1 MPIRFQ
7 YDAAAVAPPSSN
19 ELKKYGGQMLMQQR
33 KYDLDQRN
41 DQARISQ
48 LGAMRNFN
56 AQPQRVEPSRAE
68 QMQFRDQAIRSGAF
82 SPAMIKN
89 IRDIEKEQGA
99 VMRDKSL
106 NAEQM
111 ADAMAQLD
119 AQMRVAMSMG
129 YPQQMVEAR
138 SQVPSGPRQPMT
150 SAQAFAADPKL
161 EEKFMGFVDPN
172 NPDGSPKPYEQR
184 LREALAIRDAR
195 EKILFGQPQGQ
206 QQQGA
211 PPAGQPQASIT
222 SPQVF
227 GSSTVLAQGGFGSPQ
242 PQGQMPP
249 QSSDP
254 RFSHTQIQPGFRFP
268 GQGPENPKGVKMVLA
283 SMPPQY
289 VLNDGTQVDS
299 KWENGQWVPDID
311 QTGPRSMM
319 LNGGQRQPNAQG
331 EIQQNSMRL
340 VGEPGIPNLIAGLGG
355 PSDYQPQSNAQG
367 GMGVPVGQ
375 SAYQPTGDYSSKPVF
390 GVQPVLAQQA
400 ASQQAAPATPVATP
414 QTAPTTTPEKRGARG
429 YVSISPQGQ
438 SVTALGRNAM
448 YNERGEF
455 VGDPGLYD
463 RQGADYIRQQAAGA
477 QGAVAQPVLTGKAG
491 FDAAMGSNMDTA
503 YDLAN
508 MDRSPGTNILN
519 PENPVY
525 AAMRAPAPQQ
535 NTGNVGQ
542 FKGRYGLGGVDYGI
556 NPATGN
562 RVTASIRPGG
572 GLEFDEPVGK
582 PGTAMGGRKGSVTIM
597 GGKKKPAA
605 EVSPGASTP
614 EQQAAY
620 NALPEAPVVSPS
632 APAAGADYQY
642 QSPIAQSVAT
652 APQSATPA
660 RKYGGSSLTS
670 PAGRE
675 VEAAMQAGEEL
686 AAREQAIGQ
695 QQAFQGAT
703 APPPVP
709 MSDEKQKELGLPTTK
724 ELKEMRRSMDQNRA
738 MGGIGLGGTGR
749 AAGSYSPPTS
759 AQKPKES
766 PKAGKPTSQQTV
778 MSKAI
783 KDFASKQPSDV
794 QDAIRDAYDTKLSDR
809 LRENAVR
816 FLLSRGIDLE
826 KMAPNS

>member
-48 LGAMRNFN
+48 IGAMRNFN
-56 AQPQRVEPSRAE
+56 AEPSIGEDDA
-68 QMQFRDQAIRSGAF
+68 MLDQEIRSGAYDPDTVR
-82 SPAMIKN
+82 SLRDDQRAMRQI
-89 IRDIEKEQGA
+89 
-99 VMRDKSL
+99 MRDR
-106 NAEQM
+106 NI
-111 ADAMAQLD
+111 DATQRAQALGNLQSRMRMTRSTGKVQPVMQ
-119 AQMRVAMSMG
+119 AQ
-129 YPQQMVEAR
+129 
-138 SQVPSGPRQPMT
+138 PSASRQPL
-150 SAQAFAADPKL
+150 SAAQAFAQSDKL
-161 EEKFMGFVDPN
+161 EERFMGMVEPTS
-172 NPDGSPKPYEQR
+172 PDGTPMPYEER
-184 LREALAIRDAR
+184 LKKAMSIYDTRQ
-195 EKILFGQPQGQ
+195 KMLFGQPQGQ
-206 QQQGA
+206 PQQGA
-211 PPAGQPQASIT
+211 PPAGQPQASYSGGST
-222 SPQVF
+222 EAGF
-227 GSSTVLAQGGFGSPQ
+227 GVPPVMAQGGF
-242 PQGQMPP
+242 QG
-249 QSSDP
+249 
-254 RFSHTQIQPGFRFP
+254 
-268 GQGPENPKGVKMVLA
+268 A
-283 SMPPQY
+283 
-289 VLNDGTQVDS
+289 
-299 KWENGQWVPDID
+299 
-311 QTGPRSMM
+311 
-319 LNGGQRQPNAQG
+319 
-331 EIQQNSMRL
+331 
-340 VGEPGIPNLIAGLGG
+340 
-355 PSDYQPQSNAQG
+355 
-367 GMGVPVGQ
+367 GQ

-414 QTAPTTTPEKRGARG
+414 QTAPTTTPAKRGARG

-463 RQGADYIRQQAAGA
+463 RQGADYIRQQTAGV
-477 QGAVAQPVLTGKAG
+477 QPVAQPVSTGRAG
-491 FDAAMGSNMDTA
+491 FDAAMGSNLDTA

-508 MDRSPGTNILN
+508 MDRSPGTNFFNL
-519 PENPVY
+519 ENPAY

-572 GLEFDEPVGK
+572 GLEFDEPIGK

-597 GGKKKPAA
+597 GGKKKPVA
-605 EVSPGASTP
+605 EVSPGVSTP
-614 EQQAAY
+614 QQMAAY
-620 NALPEAPVVSPS
+620 NALPEAPVDSPAAPS
-632 APAAGADYQY
+632 ASGVNYQY
-642 QSPIAQSVAT
+642 QSPVAQSVAT
-652 APQSATPA
+652 APQSATPS

-670 PAGRE
+670 SAGRE

-709 MSDEKQKELGLPTTK
+709 MSDEKRKELGLPTTK

-794 QDAIRDAYDTKLSDR
+794 QDAIRDAYDMKLSDR

>member
-7 YDAAAVAPPSSN
+7 YDAAAVVPQSSN

-48 LGAMRNFN
+48 LGAMRNYN
-56 AQPQRVEPSRAE
+56 AEPSRAE

-138 SQVPSGPRQPMT
+138 SQMPSGPRQPMT

-184 LREALAIRDAR
+184 LQEAISIHDTRK
-195 EKILFGQPQGQ
+195 KILFGQPQGQ
-206 QQQGA
+206 PQQGA
-211 PPAGQPQASIT
+211 LPVGQPQASYSGGST
-222 SPQVF
+222 EAGFGASPVM
-227 GSSTVLAQGGFGSPQ
+227 AQGGF
-242 PQGQMPP
+242 QGA
-249 QSSDP
+249 
-254 RFSHTQIQPGFRFP
+254 
-268 GQGPENPKGVKMVLA
+268 GQG
-283 SMPPQY
+283 
-289 VLNDGTQVDS
+289 
-299 KWENGQWVPDID
+299 
-311 QTGPRSMM
+311 
-319 LNGGQRQPNAQG
+319 
-331 EIQQNSMRL
+331 
-340 VGEPGIPNLIAGLGG
+340 
-355 PSDYQPQSNAQG
+355 
-367 GMGVPVGQ
+367 
-375 SAYQPTGDYSSKPVF
+375 AYQPTGSYTGGEPVF
-390 GVQPVLAQQA
+390 NVPPVLAQQA
-400 ASQQAAPATPVATP
+400 GQTQSTQTAPAATPQAAPTATPA
-414 QTAPTTTPEKRGARG
+414 KRGARG

-438 SVTALGRNAM
+438 SVTALGRNAI

-477 QGAVAQPVLTGKAG
+477 QGAVAQPVTTGRAG
-491 FDAAMGSNMDTA
+491 FDAAMGSNLDTA

-508 MDRSPGTNILN
+508 MDRSPGTNFFN
-519 PENPVY
+519 PENPAY

-535 NTGNVGQ
+535 STGNVGQ

-605 EVSPGASTP
+605 EVSPGVSSP
-614 EQQAAY
+614 QQMAAY

-632 APAAGADYQY
+632 APAAGAGYQY

-652 APQSATPA
+652 APQSATPS
-660 RKYGGSSLTS
+660 RKYGGSSLAS

-695 QQAFQGAT
+695 QQAFQDVT
-703 APPPVP
+703 APSVP
-709 MSDEKQKELGLPTTK
+709 MSDERRKELGLPTIK
-724 ELKEMRRSMDQNRA
+724 ELEEMRSRMDQNKA

-749 AAGSYSPPTS
+749 AAGSYSPPAS
-759 AQKPKES
+759 AQKPKETS
-766 PKAGKPTSQQTV
+766 KAGKPASQQTV
-778 MSKAI
+778 MSQAI

-826 KMAPNS
+826 KMTPNS

>member
-7 YDAAAVAPPSSN
+7 YDAAAVVPPSSN

-48 LGAMRNFN
+48 LGAMRNYN
-56 AQPQRVEPSRAE
+56 AEPSRAE
-68 QMQFRDQAIRSGAF
+68 QAYFRDQAIRSGAF
-82 SPAMIKN
+82 APGVVKN
-89 IRDIEKEQGA
+89 IRDLEAEQ
-99 VMRDKSL
+99 RRLLRNRSL
-106 NAEQM
+106 NATQM
-111 ADAMAQLD
+111 ADAMSQLD
-119 AQMRVAMSMG
+119 AQMQVAMSMG

-138 SQVPSGPRQPMT
+138 NQIASGPRQPMT

-195 EKILFGQPQGQ
+195 EKILLGQPQGQ

-211 PPAGQPQASIT
+211 LPAGQPQGQMPPQQPVPPAGQPQASIT

-227 GSSTVLAQGGFGSPQ
+227 GSPTVLAQGGF
-242 PQGQMPP
+242 QGA
-249 QSSDP
+249 
-254 RFSHTQIQPGFRFP
+254 
-268 GQGPENPKGVKMVLA
+268 GQG
-283 SMPPQY
+283 
-289 VLNDGTQVDS
+289 
-299 KWENGQWVPDID
+299 
-311 QTGPRSMM
+311 
-319 LNGGQRQPNAQG
+319 
-331 EIQQNSMRL
+331 
-340 VGEPGIPNLIAGLGG
+340 
-355 PSDYQPQSNAQG
+355 
-367 GMGVPVGQ
+367 
-375 SAYQPTGDYSSKPVF
+375 AYQPTGDYSSNPVF
-390 GVQPVLAQQA
+390 NVQPVLAQQA
-400 ASQQAAPATPVATP
+400 GQTQSTQTAPAATPQAAPTATPA
-414 QTAPTTTPEKRGARG
+414 KRGARG

-438 SVTALGRNAM
+438 SVTALGRNAI

-477 QGAVAQPVLTGKAG
+477 QGAVAQPVTTGRAG
-491 FDAAMGSNMDTA
+491 FDAAMGSNLDTA

-508 MDRSPGTNILN
+508 MDRSPGTNFFN
-519 PENPVY
+519 PENPAY

-535 NTGNVGQ
+535 STGNVGQ

-605 EVSPGASTP
+605 EVSPGVSSP
-614 EQQAAY
+614 QQMAAY

-632 APAAGADYQY
+632 APAAGAGYQY

-652 APQSATPA
+652 APQSATPS
-660 RKYGGSSLTS
+660 RKYGGSSLAS

-695 QQAFQGAT
+695 QQAFQDVT
-703 APPPVP
+703 APSVP
-709 MSDEKQKELGLPTTK
+709 MSDERRKELGLPTIK
-724 ELKEMRRSMDQNRA
+724 ELEEMRSRMDQNKA

-749 AAGSYSPPTS
+749 AAGSYSPPAS
-759 AQKPKES
+759 AQKPKETS
-766 PKAGKPTSQQTV
+766 KAGKPASQQTV
-778 MSKAI
+778 MSQAI

-809 LRENAVR
+809 LRENSVR

-826 KMAPNS
+826 KITPNS

>member
-48 LGAMRNFN
+48 IGAMRNYN
-56 AQPQRVEPSRAE
+56 AEPSIGEDDAMLE
-68 QMQFRDQAIRSGAF
+68 QEIRSGAYDPDTVR
-82 SPAMIKN
+82 SLRDDQRSMRQILRDRN
-89 IRDIEKEQGA
+89 IDGTQRAQAIGNIQSR
-99 VMRDKSL
+99 MRMTRSTGKV
-106 NAEQM
+106 QPM
-111 ADAMAQLD
+111 M
-119 AQMRVAMSMG
+119 
-129 YPQQMVEAR
+129 QQMPPAAV
-138 SQVPSGPRQPMT
+138 QGKPPMT
-150 SAQAFAADPKL
+150 EADYFIDPKNYNDAYAAAQARL
-161 EEKFMGFVDPN
+161 QEEGAPVTTDNIHARMHNDYLAKQKFIESV
-172 NPDGSPKPYEQR
+172 KP
-184 LREALAIRDAR
+184 
-195 EKILFGQPQGQ
+195 PQGQ

-227 GSSTVLAQGGFGSPQ
+227 GSSTVLAQGGF
-242 PQGQMPP
+242 QG
-249 QSSDP
+249 
-254 RFSHTQIQPGFRFP
+254 
-268 GQGPENPKGVKMVLA
+268 A
-283 SMPPQY
+283 
-289 VLNDGTQVDS
+289 
-299 KWENGQWVPDID
+299 
-311 QTGPRSMM
+311 
-319 LNGGQRQPNAQG
+319 
-331 EIQQNSMRL
+331 
-340 VGEPGIPNLIAGLGG
+340 
-355 PSDYQPQSNAQG
+355 
-367 GMGVPVGQ
+367 GQ

-414 QTAPTTTPEKRGARG
+414 QTAPTTTPAKRGARG

-463 RQGADYIRQQAAGA
+463 RQGADYIRQQTAGV
-477 QGAVAQPVLTGKAG
+477 QPVAQPVSTGRAG
-491 FDAAMGSNMDTA
+491 FDAAMGSNLDTA

-508 MDRSPGTNILN
+508 MDRSPGTNFFNL
-519 PENPVY
+519 ENPAY

-572 GLEFDEPVGK
+572 GLEFDEPIGK

-597 GGKKKPAA
+597 GGKKKPVA
-605 EVSPGASTP
+605 EVSPGVSTP
-614 EQQAAY
+614 QQMAAY
-620 NALPEAPVVSPS
+620 NALPEAPVDSPAAPS
-632 APAAGADYQY
+632 ASGVNYQY
-642 QSPIAQSVAT
+642 QSPVAQSVAT
-652 APQSATPA
+652 APQSATPS

-670 PAGRE
+670 SAGRE

-703 APPPVP
+703 APSVP
-709 MSDEKQKELGLPTTK
+709 MSDERRKELGLPTIK
-724 ELKEMRRSMDQNRA
+724 ELEGMRSRMNQNKA

-749 AAGSYSPPTS
+749 AAGSYSPPAS
-759 AQKPKES
+759 AQKPKETS
-766 PKAGKPTSQQTV
+766 KAGKPASQQTV

-826 KMAPNS
+826 KMTPNS